1 MTCLGPC
8 RLLVPAM
15 LLLLTACAGLE
26 SQGTEPRLASESEC
40 FASANSSRCK
50 LAHDLAGG
58 YPFALDRSR

>member
-8 RLLVPAM
+8 RLLVPAA
-15 LLLLTACAGLE
+15 LLLLAACAGVE

-40 FASANSSRCK
+40 FASHNSSRCK

-58 YPFALDRSR
+58 YPFALHNAR